1 MLISNGASVI
11 YTNFITA
18 AVLVGVNAE
27 LTTGVLDVVPRLHSQ
42 LRRIQYLDLIPIS
55 SRLVLLCDKA
65 WTQDTW
71 LYIPLTL
78 TTQAGLLLLLDVGT
92 IRGVILFGIFT
103 TIPHLFLNLY
113 MTYEGLKT
121 SAYN

>member
-1 MLISNGASVI
+1 MPVVSIVTITPILLWMLISNGASVI

-65 WTQDTW
+65 WTQDT
-71 LYIPLTL
+71 
-78 TTQAGLLLLLDVGT
+78 
-92 IRGVILFGIFT
+92 
-103 TIPHLFLNLY
+103 
-113 MTYEGLKT
+113 
-121 SAYN
+121 